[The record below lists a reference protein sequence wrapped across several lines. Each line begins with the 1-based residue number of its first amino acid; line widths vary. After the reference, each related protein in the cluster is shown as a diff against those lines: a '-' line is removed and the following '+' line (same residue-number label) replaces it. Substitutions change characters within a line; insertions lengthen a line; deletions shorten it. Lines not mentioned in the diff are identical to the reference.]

1 MYYLSYREFLR
12 LGSPLCCTPFD
23 EDSQDSYKKTRPANH
38 RDGGPV
44 PLTRVKTLVSMTT
57 PRDCRPH
64 GTSIMPPFVEFDMSY
79 EGFSCLY
86 LPSVAPQSVS
96 APAMV
101 GVGMVSMASDA
112 SVIGGIGTGKLL
124 FFFLISCFLYNFQI

>member
-1 MYYLSYREFLR
+1 
-12 LGSPLCCTPFD
+12 
-23 EDSQDSYKKTRPANH
+23 
-38 RDGGPV
+38 
-44 PLTRVKTLVSMTT
+44 MTT
-57 PRDCRPH
+57 PRDCRLH

-112 SVIGGIGTGKLL
+112 SVIGGIGTGI
-124 FFFLISCFLYNFQI
+124 FLIFKLCFIYNFQICIKCFYVKTNIFLVCIWVIIIDLE